1 MCNSSAR
8 EVLVILFCPLHI
20 DWFIIK
26 CCLTQAGI
34 KLLLSEGTDFRTFF
48 CLCEFSHKMTPDGLN
63 SKLCLTQQKK
73 KKALIWATIKQAHCT
88 DWLWWLFVLSH
99 FSSCWAWKL
108 DGIFVT
114 VWMKVIR
121 RRHAL
126 KIMHYAF
133 PKGQVMTD
141 VCRTALSTWKEKF
154 VCEL

>member
-73 KKALIWATIKQAHCT
+73 KKSPHMSNNQTGSLYRLALMVVCLKP
-88 DWLWWLFVLSH
+88 LFLLLSMKAGWDICY
-99 FSSCWAWKL
+99 SL
-108 DGIFVT
+108 DESYKKKTRF
-114 VWMKVIR
+114 KN
-121 RRHAL
+121 HAL
-126 KIMHYAF
+126 CIPQRANYDRCL
-133 PKGQVMTD
+133 QN
-141 VCRTALSTWKEKF
+141 SF
-154 VCEL
+154 VHMKREICL